1 MLQYISAI
9 IGYKKVKFYMPHPK
23 ETQETCKTLLES
35 EMVIKSLPDIIW
47 WLTDS

>member
-1 MLQYISAI
+1 LKILPYISAI

-35 EMVIKSLPDIIW
+35 EIVIKSLPHIVRVC
-47 WLTDS
+47 